1 MADTTRTTI
10 PAEVD
15 AVYQRTLLM
24 RVHSNFVYTKWA
36 QVRDIGRGAGTNQ
49 VRFRRYGNLTAA
61 TTALTEGVT
70 PSGSQLSVTSI
81 VASTSQ
87 YGDYVT
93 MTDKL
98 TMETQD
104 PILTETAEIL
114 GDQAADTFDQLTRD
128 VLVAGTSVF
137 YANGVGGRS
146 SVAANVALAD
156 YRKIARALRLN
167 HAKKITSIISA
178 SDGVGTTPVK
188 AAYVVII
195 SPNTHYDLKGLSG
208 FIPVSQYPSTQK
220 LVDENEVGSLDEFRF
235 VETPNAKVFTGAG
248 SGSVDVHA
256 DVILAQNAYGT
267 TRISGEALKFIFKP
281 LGSAGSADPLD
292 QRQTSGWKGAF
303 VPYRLNESF
312 MYRYEHAVTG

>member
-1 MADTTRTTI
+1 MANTTRTTI
-10 PAEVD
+10 AAEVD

-24 RVHSNFVYTKWA
+24 RAVSNFIYTKWA

-70 PSGSQLSVTSI
+70 PSGSQLSVTNV

-114 GDQAADTFDQLTRD
+114 GDQAADTFDQITRD

-137 YANGVGGRS
+137 YANGVGS
-146 SVAANVALAD
+146 
-156 YRKIARALRLN
+156 
-167 HAKKITSIISA
+167 
-178 SDGVGTTPVK
+178 
-188 AAYVVII
+188 
-195 SPNTHYDLKGLSG
+195 
-208 FIPVSQYPSTQK
+208 
-220 LVDENEVGSLDEFRF
+220 
-235 VETPNAKVFTGAG
+235 
-248 SGSVDVHA
+248 
-256 DVILAQNAYGT
+256 
-267 TRISGEALKFIFKP
+267 
-281 LGSAGSADPLD
+281 
-292 QRQTSGWKGAF
+292 
-303 VPYRLNESF
+303 
-312 MYRYEHAVTG
+312 